1 MDTTLY
7 SCIKTLSG
15 KALPTSASIL
25 RTDHKDSCTLL
36 LHQLFQV
43 FIPFQLQIQICS
55 FEPKLYKYIIMY
67 LKKTTTQ
74 MQIFTKKGRK
84 VTVKWGLVIVLNQA
98 SQEFPWGGLSV
109 FSPVP
114 NHMAVYASSEPTN
127 TPLSTRCAFSV
138 LKMCSCWS
146 GLKVKNCWISL
157 LGLGPLKHKS
167 IVTSESQ
174 CSGNP
179 NAYSFTIF
187 LPRKSNLEMGKW
199 IQKRQHAEL

>member
-1 MDTTLY
+1 MDTTVCIP
-7 SCIKTLSG
+7 CIKALTG
-15 KALPTSASIL
+15 KAQLCPHL
-25 RTDHKDSCTLL
+25 HQWLGTDHKDSCTFL
-36 LHQLFQV
+36 LHPTPSKSSVL
-43 FIPFQLQIQICS
+43 PS
-55 FEPKLYKYIIMY
+55 YKLRFAHLNQSYINILY
-67 LKKTTTQ
+67 IKKNKKTKKTTQ
-74 MQIFTKKGRK
+74 MQTFTKKGRK

-127 TPLSTRCAFSV
+127 TPLSSRCAFSV

-179 NAYSFTIF
+179 NA
-187 LPRKSNLEMGKW
+187 
-199 IQKRQHAEL
+199 